1 MQAKSSKTTI
11 LDFMRSSS
19 YAPQTAEAL
28 IETIP
33 ISGNLDHFWKDM
45 LELEENGEISDISCS
60 LLFLDPS
67 DGFMS

>member
-33 ISGNLDHFWKDM
+33 ISGNLDHFWKDL
-45 LELEENGEISDISCS
+45 LEPVSGPTDCLKKWAWS
-60 LLFLDPS
+60 LADS
-67 DGFMS
+67 S